1 VVVEASA
8 CSLTGARIT
17 ILKTMKPKKFV
28 IVSDIHGSM
37 MDERACK
44 AALSF
49 TKDFKPDVKV
59 IAGDLWDFSAI
70 RKGAQ

>member
-1 VVVEASA
+1 
-8 CSLTGARIT
+8 
-17 ILKTMKPKKFV
+17 MKPKKFV

-59 IAGDLWDFSAI
+59 IAGDLWDFSAHP
-70 RKGAQ
+70 